1 MSIPTSQAKSTLRSV
16 AFPAARTGEYV
27 AFERLYRENADRIFA
42 LCQRMAGDR
51 ARATEIAQEVF
62 VRAWR
67 QRRRA
72 RREADSATWLWHLA
86 VDVVLAARLD
96 EHRRGARII
105 VHDDAHERTARVYP
119 SLPARGI
126 DLDRA
131 MQSIPA
137 RARAIYVLHDVE
149 GYTVEEVA
157 DLMTLDIDVVR
168 DQLHGARAVMREAL
182 AQ

>member
-1 MSIPTSQAKSTLRSV
+1 MTLRGV

-51 ARATEIAQEVF
+51 ARATEIAQEIF

-67 QRRRA
+67 QRRRVRIDDESTA
-72 RREADSATWLWHLA
+72 WLWHLA
-86 VDVVLAARLD
+86 VEVVLASRLD
-96 EHRRGARII
+96 EQARAARVL
-105 VHDDAHERTARVYP
+105 VHDDAHTHTARVYP
-119 SLPARGI
+119 SLPTRGI

-149 GYTVEEVA
+149 GCTAEEIA
-157 DLMTLDIDVVR
+157 ELMTLEADDVR
-168 DQLHGARAVMREAL
+168 AQLHRARGVLREVL
-182 AQ
+182 SR

>member
-1 MSIPTSQAKSTLRSV
+1 MSIPTSKVSSAVRGV
-16 AFPAARTGEYV
+16 AFSAARTGEYV

-67 QRRRA
+67 QRRRFNQDTDA
-72 RREADSATWLWHLA
+72 AAWLWHLA
-86 VDVVLAARLD
+86 VEVVLSAHLD
-96 EHRRGARII
+96 EPRRFAQVI
-105 VHDDAHERTARVYP
+105 VHDDAHARTPVYP
-119 SLPARGI
+119 SLPTRGV

-137 RARAIYVLHDVE
+137 RARAVYVLHDVE
-149 GYTVEEVA
+149 GYTPGAVA
-157 DLMTLDIDVVR
+157 RLMALDADTVR
-168 DQLHGARAVMREAL
+168 RELHRARAVIREAL
-182 AQ
+182 TR

>member
-1 MSIPTSQAKSTLRSV
+1 MSFPTSPAKLTLRGV

-51 ARATEIAQEVF
+51 ARATEIAQEIF

-67 QRRRA
+67 QRRRLRIDDDPGA
-72 RREADSATWLWHLA
+72 RLWHLA
-86 VDVVLAARLD
+86 VEIVLAARLD
-96 EHRRGARII
+96 DQSRGPRVL
-105 VHDDAHERTARVYP
+105 VHDDAHTHTARVYP
-119 SLPARGI
+119 SLPTRGV

-131 MQSIPA
+131 MQAIPA

-149 GYTVEEVA
+149 GYTAEEIA
-157 DLMTLDIDVVR
+157 ELMTLDADDVR
-168 DQLHGARAVMREAL
+168 AQLHRARGVLREVL
-182 AQ
+182 AR